1 MKWHKEPYML
11 FASKV
16 SVCNLHPFTMAFRH
30 LRKTHLLKA
39 SALKLAK
46 DCSDSMLKA
55 LTRSYVSALVSLHRG
70 NPWNGLHLLGSPGGV
85 WRRETSC
92 GFEAK
97 LSMFIYVYPILQFH
111 PSSPVFGHYV
121 WLGQSILNSFATQR
135 TASRFKPQIGCRCLM
150 ICT

>member
-1 MKWHKEPYML
+1 MKIMKWHKEPYML
-11 FASKV
+11 FAKSKV
-16 SVCNLHPFTMAFRH
+16 SVCHLHPFTMAFRH
-30 LRKTHLLKA
+30 LRKKHMLKA

-70 NPWNGLHLLGSPGGV
+70 NPWNGAPSWKPR
-85 WRRETSC
+85 RRETSN
-92 GFEAK
+92 FWIRSKA
-97 LSMFIYVYPILQFH
+97 MFILSFNSTFLD
-111 PSSPVFGHYV
+111 SSPVFGHYV

>member
-1 MKWHKEPYML
+1 MKIMKWHKEPYML
-11 FASKV
+11 FAKSKV
-16 SVCNLHPFTMAFRH
+16 SVCHLHPFTMAFRH
-30 LRKTHLLKA
+30 LRKKHVLKA

-55 LTRSYVSALVSLHRG
+55 LTRSYVSNRFVA
-70 NPWNGLHLLGSPGGV
+70 PWKSAERVAPS
-85 WRRETSC
+85 WKPRRRMAAWNVLWIRSK
-92 GFEAK
+92 AV
-97 LSMFIYVYPILQFH
+97 YVYPILHFH
-111 PSSPVFGHYV
+111 PSSPVFGYV